1 MYPSFF
7 TYVIP
12 ISIIIIGIYLS
23 FKTVILKDA
32 GDIILN
38 PKDKPYS
45 FARTQLM
52 WWSLI
57 IISTFCSY
65 YGINGEICDINQSS
79 LILLGISLGT
89 TVSSKIIDNTDINNN
104 NPRHQDSEKSK
115 GFLTD
120 ILSDENGISVH
131 RFQAL
136 IFNVVFGI
144 IFINEFISKCHTG
157 NFTFVDFQPNELIL
171 MGISSAAY
179 VGMKINENASPTSPP
194 VQDTVNN
201 TNNPEAIG

>member
-1 MYPSFF
+1 MNNPIF

-12 ISIIIIGIYLS
+12 ISIILIGIFLS
-23 FKTVILKDA
+23 FKTAILNDTSE
-32 GDIILN
+32 ILN

-45 FARTQLM
+45 FARAQLM

-57 IISTFCSY
+57 IISTFCSH
-65 YGINGEICDINQSS
+65 YGLKGIILNINQSS

-89 TVSSKIIDNTDINNN
+89 TVASKIIDNTDINNN
-104 NPRHQDSEKSK
+104 NNRHQDELSK
-115 GFLTD
+115 GFLID
-120 ILSDENGISVH
+120 ILSDGNGISVH

-144 IFINEFISKCHTG
+144 MFINEYFIKA
-157 NFTFVDFQPNELIL
+157 TFVEFGPTELTL

-179 VGMKINENASPTSPP
+179 VGMKINENATK
-194 VQDTVNN
+194 
-201 TNNPEAIG
+201 